1 MFKASTT
8 QLTSNLTGQ
17 SSLHSLVFRKF
28 YIAQTNRANN
38 SIKRRW
44 LCIHVFICVAKIN
57 TYLVL
62 SSCRFHSAMENSS
75 DKYLHKKFKKQLSI
89 EPTNLIKHDK
99 EAKAPLPSVPDKNA
113 SQATS
118 SEEEDAQRRTN
129 KQCAKVIVDHTRIDN
144 KDSVPNEST
153 NQNSLSVLN
162 PPYVSSFSSRSSI
175 SKLEEPGDKSIELT
189 NSQST
194 TNCISYVI
202 STNSRLANPSQPES
216 HIRPVNFDTKCNT
229 TEPISKTT
237 VESSSIL
244 ENYKHNYVTSKLV
257 NLEKGDIS
265 SSQQEKDHIQEERIA
280 IDKSLDRK
288 SDAQDG
294 SAIPDKSSG
303 GKHVCPYCNLAC
315 SKPSVLQKH
324 IRAHTNERPYPCVS
338 CGFSFKTRS
347 NLYKHCRS
355 RTHAN
360 RVMGNKAQEMSG
372 EMEIDVDQRSPP
384 SQLNEDS
391 SGATEATSMEIEK
404 ASQEQKLKP
413 YKPRFHTAK
422 AFFGDPTAKENS
434 NVVDNEKNVEQPNN
448 HGIKQATSDL
458 LSHRITELINKNNS
472 IVNSTD
478 PSLLKRRSI
487 DNSNSDNNNETPYR
501 YVHSEQ
507 RNSIDEP
514 LNLTNKN
521 RKRCLSEVTEPA
533 AQKSL
538 IKELLLKNLY
548 ADTNM
553 QCPHCKMLFQTVT
566 ELELHKW
573 RSCKGFTKS
582 GARYSRSS
590 SVNVASILT
599 QNKNAFDNIPHLQNV
614 FPLKSPGPFL
624 GKTRLVESDK
634 TKSFSFED
642 GLSGFKPLTNGPN
655 DFLKSALPL
664 SPLTVQYDKDKKT
677 PVKLFGGE
685 VKITHT
691 TGETKSFKIDANDG
705 DKYNSDTNYIDY
717 GGKLSENRVVKS
729 TLQSGGTVLTNKP
742 NYIKQETLG
751 GTSDVIRVYEN
762 CTASPSIDLVG
773 LDKTKF
779 SFENKDIAESNRSY
793 PSKGLLLKPVTD
805 TANPSSP
812 SAPRSPY
819 KYTNI
824 TDFSQNAAKLLVP
837 NLKQLNLSVPGVP
850 APNRLPVVV
859 QPDSTVIDSSE
870 NCHAWTS
877 NPPELKPRNYWLK
890 EMQNEKRDIDKTK
903 FSEKMM
909 LLRQAMWEDTTRFC
923 NPVNLF
929 VNGKVVRYVPGMP
942 GPVAADAPLDMAI
955 TSNMMAATP
964 VTRLQKPNSIQEQIS
979 PVPAKKILDNH
990 RNERPLTVPVVSA
1003 TAEPASRSPKMP
1015 NSDVLK
1021 TENATSSKIPE
1032 YKTLTVK
1039 TTVERTSPEKKSPS
1053 TPSMPST
1060 SETRKFARPNSLAL
1074 KPSLASLKQH
1084 HGLTPTMFNQVL
1096 ISPDTPRVAK
1106 KYNQHMIHGN
1116 YFTYLGLKSSTK
1128 LFYCTLNKTQPVY
1141 VPHFKKLSMYSEW
1154 RQQDTKAD
1162 KLYVSEYDS
1171 RQKQQKYS
1179 TAGKTTADL
1188 IVHSSYKVSTLFHLF
1203 IRY

>member
-1 MFKASTT
+1 
-8 QLTSNLTGQ
+8 
-17 SSLHSLVFRKF
+17 
-28 YIAQTNRANN
+28 
-38 SIKRRW
+38 
-44 LCIHVFICVAKIN
+44 
-57 TYLVL
+57 
-62 SSCRFHSAMENSS
+62 MESSS

-113 SQATS
+113 PQATP
-118 SEEEDAQRRTN
+118 SEEEDAQRRSN
-129 KQCAKVIVDHTRIDN
+129 EHSAKIIVDQTRTDN

-162 PPYVSSFSSRSSI
+162 PQYVSSFSSRSSI
-175 SKLEEPGDKSIELT
+175 SKLEELGDKSNELT

-202 STNSRLANPSQPES
+202 STNSRLANSSQPEPQ
-216 HIRPVNFDTKCNT
+216 IRPVNFDTKCNT

-265 SSQQEKDHIQEERIA
+265 SSQLEKDHIQEERLTL
-280 IDKSLDRK
+280 DKSLDRK

-294 SAIPDKSSG
+294 SAIPDKSTG

-372 EMEIDVDQRSPP
+372 EMEMDVDQRSPP

-391 SGATEATSMEIEK
+391 LGATEATAMEIEK
-404 ASQEQKLKP
+404 TQEQKKP

-434 NVVDNEKNVEQPNN
+434 TVIDNEKNPELPN

-487 DNSNSDNNNETPYR
+487 DNSTDNNNETPYR
-501 YVHSEQ
+501 YEQ

-573 RSCKGFTKS
+573 RSCKGFIKS

-642 GLSGFKPLTNGPN
+642 GLSGFKPISNGPN
-655 DFLKSALPL
+655 DFLKNALPL
-664 SPLTVQYDKDKKT
+664 SPLTVQYDKDKKAH
-677 PVKLFGGE
+677 VKLFGGE

-691 TGETKSFKIDANDG
+691 SGETKSFKIDANDG
-705 DKYNSDTNYIDY
+705 EKYNSDSNYIDY

-742 NYIKQETLG
+742 SYIKQEAMG

-762 CTASPSIDLVG
+762 CSASPSIDITG

-779 SFENKDIAESNRSY
+779 SFENQDVGERNRSY
-793 PSKGLLLKPVTD
+793 QSKGLLLKPVTD
-805 TANPSSP
+805 SVNPSSP
-812 SAPRSPY
+812 NSAPRSPY

-824 TDFSQNAAKLLVP
+824 MDFSQNAAKLLVP
-837 NLKQLNLSVPGVP
+837 NLKQLNLSVPGIP
-850 APNRLPVVV
+850 APNKL
-859 QPDSTVIDSSE
+859 STIARPPPTIIEGCDGHQIWS
-870 NCHAWTS
+870 S
-877 NPPELKPRNYWLK
+877 NPLEQEARNYTQK
-890 EMQNEKRDIDKTK
+890 EVESEKRDSENIK
-903 FSEKMM
+903 FAQKQILLQQKMQD
-909 LLRQAMWEDTTRFC
+909 LPPQATRFC

-942 GPVAADAPLDMAI
+942 GPVAADAPLDMAL
-955 TSNMMAATP
+955 TSNMMAAAP
-964 VTRLQKPNSIQEQIS
+964 ATRLQKPNSAQERVS
-979 PVPAKKILDNH
+979 PVPAKKIFDNH
-990 RNERPLTVPVVSA
+990 RNERPLNVPTTNVP
-1003 TAEPASRSPKMP
+1003 AESPSKSPKIP
-1015 NSDVLK
+1015 NSDVLR
-1021 TENATSSKIPE
+1021 TENVQTISKVPE
-1032 YKTLTVK
+1032 NKTLSVK
-1039 TTVERTSPEKKSPS
+1039 TTFERNSPEKKSPT
-1053 TPSMPST
+1053 TPSTPST

-1074 KPSLASLKQH
+1074 KPSLAALKQH

-1162 KLYVSEYDS
+1162 KLYVSGYDS

-1179 TAGKTTADL
+1179 TAGKATADL
-1188 IVHSSYKVSTLFHLF
+1188 IVHSSYKVSTYLVSLIHKILSVCYYNNLILNVRSTDELISYFTTYLCISIVCRTGF
-1203 IRY
+1203 NN

>member
-1 MFKASTT
+1 MRYKNK
-8 QLTSNLTGQ
+8 QL
-17 SSLHSLVFRKF
+17 F
-28 YIAQTNRANN
+28 
-38 SIKRRW
+38 
-44 LCIHVFICVAKIN
+44 
-57 TYLVL
+57 L
-62 SSCRFHSAMENSS
+62 SSCRFHSAMESSS

-99 EAKAPLPSVPDKNA
+99 EAKASLPSVSDKNA
-113 SQATS
+113 SQTTP
-118 SEEEDAQRRTN
+118 SEEEEDVQRHTN
-129 KQCAKVIVDHTRIDN
+129 EQCAKVIVDQKRIDN

-162 PPYVSSFSSRSSI
+162 PSYVSSFSSRSSI
-175 SKLEEPGDKSIELT
+175 SKLEEPGDKSNELT

-202 STNSRLANPSQPES
+202 STNFKNRLANPSQPELQ
-216 HIRPVNFDTKCNT
+216 IRPVNFDTKCNT
-229 TEPISKTT
+229 TEPISKST

-265 SSQQEKDHIQEERIA
+265 SSQLEKDHVQEEPIA
-280 IDKSLDRK
+280 VDKSLDRK

-360 RVMGNKAQEMSG
+360 RVMGNKTQELSG

-391 SGATEATSMEIEK
+391 SGATEATAMEIEK
-404 ASQEQKLKP
+404 ASQEQKSKP

-434 NVVDNEKNVEQPNN
+434 NVVDNEKNVEQPN

-487 DNSNSDNNNETPYR
+487 DNTNSDNNNETSYR

-507 RNSIDEP
+507 RNNIDEP

-624 GKTRLVESDK
+624 GKTRLVDSDK

-642 GLSGFKPLTNGPN
+642 GLSGFKPIANGPN

-664 SPLTVQYDKDKKT
+664 SPLTVQYDKDKKA

-742 NYIKQETLG
+742 NYIKQESLG

-762 CTASPSIDLVG
+762 CTASPSIDLMG

-779 SFENKDIAESNRSY
+779 SFENQDVAESNRSY
-793 PSKGLLLKPVTD
+793 QSKGLLLKPVTD
-805 TANPSSP
+805 TVNPSSP
-812 SAPRSPY
+812 SSAPRSPY

-850 APNRLPVVV
+850 APNRLSVLSRPV
-859 QPDSTVIDSSE
+859 STVIESSDKS
-870 NCHAWTS
+870 HAWTS
-877 NPPELKPRNYWLK
+877 NPLDQEPRNYSQK
-890 EMQNEKRDIDKTK
+890 EAESEKRDSENMK
-903 FSEKMM
+903 FSQKQ
-909 LLRQAMWEDTTRFC
+909 LRLQQYMQDLPPQPTRFC

-942 GPVAADAPLDMAI
+942 GPVAADAPLDMAL

-964 VTRLQKPNSIQEQIS
+964 VTRLQKPNSVQERIS
-979 PVPAKKILDNH
+979 PVPAKKIFDNH
-990 RNERPLTVPVVSA
+990 RNERPLNVPTTNVP
-1003 TAEPASRSPKMP
+1003 AEPASRSPKMT

-1021 TENATSSKIPE
+1021 TENTTSSKTPE

-1053 TPSMPST
+1053 TPST

-1074 KPSLASLKQH
+1074 KPSLAALKQH

-1162 KLYVSEYDS
+1162 KLYVSGYDS
-1171 RQKQQKYS
+1171 RQKLQKYS
-1179 TAGKTTADL
+1179 TAGKATADL
-1188 IVHSSYKVSTLFHLF
+1188 IVHSSYKVSTLFNLF